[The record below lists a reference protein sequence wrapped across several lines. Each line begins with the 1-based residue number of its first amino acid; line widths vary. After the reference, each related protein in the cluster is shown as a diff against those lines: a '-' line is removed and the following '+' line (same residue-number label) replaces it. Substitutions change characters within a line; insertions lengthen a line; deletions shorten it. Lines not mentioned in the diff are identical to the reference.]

1 MAGEDIAEERP
12 ARRPRRWLSG
22 AAKGAVGL
30 IVALLVA
37 LAALIGFLD
46 TDAGHRF
53 IADRIAALSPSSGLK
68 IRVGRIEGSIWGD
81 TLLRDVR
88 LYDPQGLFAE
98 SPLIELDWRPTG
110 WLTNRLIVDDLASK
124 LVIVHRL
131 PKLVPSDEPMSMA
144 DVDLSAPR
152 DSAALRCDCTAAWC
166 VRASTHDSS
175 RSVSIVSSR
184 SGSLTS
190 P

>member
-37 LAALIGFLD
+37 LAALVGFLD

-53 IADRIAALSPSSGLK
+53 LADRIAALSPSSGLK

-131 PKLVPSDEPMSMA
+131 PKLVPSDEPTPILPDFDIRIGRLEIA
-144 DVDLSAPR
+144 Q
-152 DSAALRCDCTAAWC
+152 LRFEEGVTGERRIA
-166 VRASTHDSS
+166 
-175 RSVSIVSSR
+175 SVS
-184 SGSLTS
+184 GS

>member
-12 ARRPRRWLSG
+12 VRRRRWLSG

-53 IADRIAALSPSSGLK
+53 LADRIAALSPSSGLK

-131 PKLVPSDEPMSMA
+131 PKLVPSDEPTPILPDFDIRIGRLEIA
-144 DVDLSAPR
+144 RLANDPGFPERGRLE
-152 DSAALRCDCTAAWC
+152 LQT
-166 VRASTHDSS
+166 
-175 RSVSIVSSR
+175 
-184 SGSLTS
+184 GGGK
-190 P
+190 